1 VINDS
6 RLRCV
11 SIWVTVARC
20 HPIAAST
27 MPRSKKAQQWQPD
40 AFEQDMIDRIAN
52 YIVVAERCAAHLRSF
67 DFPNVEGLWAQV
79 QADFQANTAKFPSVM
94 AEHNDAKGR
103 KQFQLRCQAICF
115 PPKSNP
121 PRSPEECVPRPFSPA
136 CPLSNLMPQLHQN
149 DFCSTLRPP
158 KP

>member
-1 VINDS
+1 LLASSLIDLILWKANQF
-6 RLRCV
+6 LL
-11 SIWVTVARC
+11 
-20 HPIAAST
+20 IAAST

-67 DFPNVEGLWAQV
+67 DFPSVEGLWAQV

-103 KQFQLRCQAICF
+103 KQFQLRCQAIRF
-115 PPKSNP
+115 PPKSAYLAP
-121 PRSPEECVPRPFSPA
+121 SALLVPSP
-136 CPLSNLMPQLHQN
+136 
-149 DFCSTLRPP
+149 T
-158 KP
+158 